1 MCELY
6 MRIFG
11 GELVRKINI
20 MTAYVSLISE
30 ILYLGIGLVVL
41 KILIGFEANFK
52 NLLELAGGM

>member
-1 MCELY
+1 M
-6 MRIFG
+6 
-11 GELVRKINI
+11 RKINI

-41 KILIGFEANFK
+41 RILIGFADNFN